1 MEGSKHS
8 VSMKFLLIM
17 KTNLTLST
25 VQISNVAM
33 IQQSNFI
40 YHIYSY
46 ALGFPSE
53 SKLVQD
59 QLLRECSFGAMEG
72 VHYDGMPDHQKEEIS
87 DPNYQYPEGESFNDV
102 RKRGL
107 LFLNKLPIGTHL
119 IFTHG
124 GVICSLLQDFGIDE
138 MPDN

>member
-1 MEGSKHS
+1 
-8 VSMKFLLIM
+8 
-17 KTNLTLST
+17 
-25 VQISNVAM
+25 
-33 IQQSNFI
+33 
-40 YHIYSY
+40 
-46 ALGFPSE
+46 
-53 SKLVQD
+53 
-59 QLLRECSFGAMEG
+59 MEG

-138 MPDN
+138 MPDNWSFVGATMEKENEGSRIKMVEFYWEYPVISEDI